1 MVRSAALLAALAFP
15 LAAPS
20 SPAVLRGTVTE
31 QGSPD
36 GLPGVNVTLDGT
48 RLGAV
53 TDANGHYTITGIPAG
68 RYTVRFVYVGYET
81 KVARNVAIAN
91 TTRLDA
97 ALTSAAPANEE
108 IMVQAE
114 RPTVQADATTSRSA
128 PSIYGSNAPAAYVP
142 APGVLAPGAPP
153 TRVAPNHPTPTGE
166 AFRYPR
172 PNPSGEDYRAYTDR
186 SFASPLD
193 RPLSTFAVDVDRA
206 SYANVRRFLTQG
218 YAPPRDAVR
227 IEEMVNYFAYTY
239 PGPSGQAPLA
249 VYTEVGAAPWAAQH
263 RLVRVGLQARRV
275 ERGEAPPSN
284 LVFLLDVS
292 GSMSDANKLPLVQQ
306 AFRMLVNQ
314 LRPQDRV
321 AIVVYAGA
329 AGLVLPSTSGE
340 NKQAMLDALDQLQAG
355 GSTAGG
361 AGIQLAYDVARQ
373 HFIPGGNNRVILAT
387 DGDFNVGLSSEADL
401 VHLIESRRDEGTYLT
416 VLGVG
421 EGNYQ
426 DREMEALS
434 NKGNGNYAYLDNAT
448 EAHKAL
454 VTEMNGT
461 LVTVAKDVKV
471 QVEFNPARVAAY
483 RLVGYEN
490 RDLEDWEFN
499 DDRRDGGEVGAGHTV
514 TALYE
519 VVPVGVPLPSERG
532 VDALRYQRPV
542 PTPRSAGESDELLFV
557 KVRYQPPQG
566 GRSTL
571 LTHPVMDRPQSLSDD
586 GRFAAAVAAFGMLLR
601 QSPHQ
606 GSATANLV
614 LNLARSSRGRDADG
628 YRAEFIRLVETWQSL
643 GLETSARATD

>member
-1 MVRSAALLAALAFP
+1 MVRPVALLAVLALP
-15 LAAPS
+15 LAAPT
-20 SPAVLRGTVTE
+20 SPAVLHGTVTE
-31 QGSPD
+31 HGSPD
-36 GLPGVNVTLDGT
+36 GLPGVSVRIEGT
-48 RLGAV
+48 SLGAV
-53 TDANGHYTITGIPAG
+53 TDINGRYTISGIPAG
-68 RYTVRFVYVGYET
+68 RYTVRFAFAGYQPHI
-81 KVARNVAIAN
+81 VRNVAIVA
-91 TTRLDA
+91 TTRLDV
-97 ALTSAAPANEE
+97 ALTVGVQSDELVVQNGRPTA
-108 IMVQAE
+108 QAE
-114 RPTVQADATTSRSA
+114 ATTSSR
-128 PSIYGSNAPAAYVP
+128 NAPAASRTV
-142 APGVLAPGAPP
+142 APSYAPNVSPPGAPP
-153 TRVAPNHPTPTGE
+153 THVAPGYPTP
-166 AFRYPR
+166 ASDPFRYPR
-172 PNPSGEDYRAYTDR
+172 PASLGEDYRPYTDR

-218 YAPPRDAVR
+218 YAPPPDAVR
-227 IEEMVNYFAYTY
+227 VEEMVNYFAYAY
-239 PGPSGQAPLA
+239 PNPSGSAPLA
-249 VYTEVGAAPWAAQH
+249 VYTEVGVAPWAAQH

-306 AFRMLVNQ
+306 AFRMLVHQ

-329 AGLVLPSTSGE
+329 AGLVLPSTPGS
-340 NKQAMLDALDQLQAG
+340 NRQAILSALDRLQAG

-387 DGDFNVGLSSEADL
+387 DGDFNVGVSSEDGL
-401 VHLIESRRDEGTYLT
+401 VRLIESRRDEGTYLT

-454 VTEMNGT
+454 VTEMSGT

-519 VVPVGVPLPSERG
+519 VVPVGVALPAERG
-532 VDALRYQRPV
+532 VDALRYQRPAPSTRPV
-542 PTPRSAGESDELLFV
+542 GGSDELLFV

-566 GRSTL
+566 GRSAL
-571 LTHPVMDRPQSLSDD
+571 LTHPVADRPQSLSED

-601 QSPHQ
+601 QSPHH
-606 GSATANLV
+606 GTATANLV
-614 LNLARSSRGRDADG
+614 LNLARNSRGRDDDG

-643 GLETSARATD
+643 GLEASERATD